1 MVFNKSS
8 NTHHARSCG
17 FIRQPI
23 RFKLPV
29 PGGHAGRSR
38 AHVELVRCANPNQ
51 TKPCGRHVR
60 ARMSKSSQTLCF
72 RSGRN
77 IKTHSDQWSF
87 NRKLYIRIALLR
99 IKAKNNTSDAGG
111 HAGVGSPSHGTDMAP
126 RGHEKVR
133 LRRLSRSCYNH
144 GRLFS
149 APPWARWSAGR
160 NNI

>member
-1 MVFNKSS
+1 MVFNTSS
-8 NTHHARSCG
+8 NTHRARTCG

-23 RFKLPV
+23 RFNIPV
-29 PGGHAGRSR
+29 PGSHAGRSR
-38 AHVELVRCANPNQ
+38 AHVELVRCTNPYQ
-51 TKPCGRHVR
+51 IKQCGPRAR
-60 ARMSKSSQTLCF
+60 ARMSTSSQFPCF
-72 RSGRN
+72 RSDR
-77 IKTHSDQWSF
+77 KHSDQWPF
-87 NRKLYIRIALLR
+87 NRKLYRRIARALAHYG
-99 IKAKNNTSDAGG
+99 KTNTSDAGG

-149 APPWARWSAGR
+149 APPWARWSGGR